1 MKTMREKSRIVVF
14 LILIFGLTVA
24 SLVKKPIVFSENE
37 NRYLAQM
44 PKFTLEGLFD
54 GEFTQD
60 YETFITDQ
68 FVWRDKWITAKTA
81 VERLMLRKDINGVYF
96 GKDDYLMEK
105 HDNKTFGTEQAQK
118 NANNLVAFL
127 EKYSEQFTPEQ
138 LQVVLIPTASQVLS
152 EKLPLFAAP
161 YNQSEYVA
169 DILEKVQDEYVLDA
183 EGLLSEHKAEYIYYR
198 TDHHWTSLGA
208 FYTYQA
214 WCERMGLDAYEMDDF
229 EIEEATTEF
238 LGTLDSKVNMTL
250 KPDSMYLYHLKD
262 SVAKIEYSLMYD
274 RNPKDIR
281 DTLYHYAGLE
291 GKDKYTVYMGGNY
304 GEVDIQTNVKNGKT
318 LLVVKDSFA
327 HTFVPLVANHY
338 ERILMVDLRYFNLP
352 LSAYIDQNEV
362 TDVLVLYNLANLAT
376 DQNFGKIV
384 R

>member
-1 MKTMREKSRIVVF
+1 MRDKSRIVIF

-24 SLVKKPIVFSENE
+24 SLVKKPVVFSENE
-37 NRYLAQM
+37 NRYLALM
-44 PKFTLEGLFD
+44 PEFSWDSLFE
-54 GEFTQD
+54 GEFMQD
-60 YETFITDQ
+60 YESFITDQ
-68 FVWRDKWITAKTA
+68 FVWRDQWISAKTA
-81 VERLMLRKDINGVYF
+81 VERLMLRQDINGVYF
-96 GKDDYLMEK
+96 GRDDYLMEK
-105 HDNKTFGTEQAQK
+105 HDNATFGTEQAQK
-118 NANNLVAFL
+118 NADNLVAFL
-127 EKYSEQFTPEQ
+127 EKYSEKFTPEQ

-152 EKLPLFAAP
+152 DKLPLFAAP
-161 YNQSEYVA
+161 YDQSQYVA
-169 DILEKVQDEYVLDA
+169 DILGRVPEDYVLDA
-183 EGLLSEHKAEYIYYR
+183 EELLKQHKDEYIYYR

-214 WCERMGLDAYEMDDF
+214 WCERMGLTAYDADDF
-229 EIEEATTEF
+229 EIEEATNQF
-238 LGTLDSKVNMTL
+238 LGTLDSKVNTTL

-262 SVAKIEYSLMYD
+262 SVAQMEYSLMYD
-274 RNPKDIR
+274 RNPKDVR

-327 HTFVPLVANHY
+327 HTFVPLAANHY
-338 ERILMVDLRYFNLP
+338 ERILMIDLRYFNFP
-352 LSAYIDQNEV
+352 LTAYMEQNQV